1 MVHQNCGLAV
11 EAILKASVVEKSLD
25 NITVV
30 IIAFKHFRK
39 KLKSEMDEF
48 QKALNRQNHVADA
61 SIETLDSSL
70 IEDSFAAEQT
80 EKKILE
86 SPNDRS
92 RSKDSGIQI
101 CKRLNLPNYDL
112 TLADIE
118 IQPALVGIGRVQK
131 RTTGALPGSKFVNQN
146 I

>member
-80 EKKILE
+80 EKKIFE
-86 SPNDRS
+86 SPDDKT

-118 IQPALVGIGRVQK
+118 I
-131 RTTGALPGSKFVNQN
+131 
-146 I
+146 